1 MRCSGRSGSGKTW
14 SRRSKEEET
23 VRAPK
28 PGPSLCIEGVDA
40 LVGGYSLARQAIGDR
55 HKVVEGDI
63 LGAALDDRAQAADI
77 EDDGLR
83 AGLSPRQLAVKR
95 PPLAAHVSG
104 RCAGLEQADVL
115 GEPTLN
121 CDAGVG
127 GPLLEDQDDSSASA
141 RDGVPVGQDIDAAI
155 ISRDGL
161 REVAG

>member
-14 SRRSKEEET
+14 SRRSNAEQT

-40 LVGGYSLARQAIGDR
+40 LVCGYGLARQAIGDR
-55 HKVVEGDI
+55 HKGGEGDI
-63 LGAALDDRAQAADI
+63 IGAALDDRAQAAEI
-77 EDDGLR
+77 EEERLR
-83 AGLSPRQLAVKR
+83 PGPSPRQFAVKR

-104 RCAGLEQADVL
+104 RGAGLEQADVL

-141 RDGVPVGQDIDAAI
+141 RDGV
-155 ISRDGL
+155 R
-161 REVAG
+161 